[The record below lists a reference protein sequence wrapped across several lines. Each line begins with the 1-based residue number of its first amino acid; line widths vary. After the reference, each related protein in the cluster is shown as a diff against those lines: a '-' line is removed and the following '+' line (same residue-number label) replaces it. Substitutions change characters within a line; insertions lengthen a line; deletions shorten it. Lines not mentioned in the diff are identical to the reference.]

1 MLAGTAHR
9 KLLWEIL
16 VILAVNHVIVAVIGY
31 VAGAA
36 TPGLSLSQQKP
47 KIVKYPDAHG
57 VGSQGSFDSKAA
69 IADMLQGLKHKTQ
82 DEKLNDY
89 REALANMHETQRYN
103 NPKPLPSQVSR
114 ES

>member
-1 MLAGTAHR
+1 MSGPQKTAKAAARLEFYTAAIGISGMLAGTAHR

-47 KIVKYPDAHG
+47 KIVK
-57 VGSQGSFDSKAA
+57 
-69 IADMLQGLKHKTQ
+69 
-82 DEKLNDY
+82 
-89 REALANMHETQRYN
+89 
-103 NPKPLPSQVSR
+103 
-114 ES
+114 